1 MVMEVLPKDVENP
14 LEERGN
20 QKEKAVER
28 AVEEKANPLEKG
40 DILFLVL
47 DVLCLDVVVQQTLHR
62 LHQRR
67 QLRNPQQVEV
77 QLNMAHDSSAIDFQP
92 TASRRSLTRSRW
104 LKMPMSTR

>member
-40 DILFLVL
+40 DILFPVL
-47 DVLCLDVVVQQTLHR
+47 DVLCLDVVVQ
-62 LHQRR
+62 
-67 QLRNPQQVEV
+67 
-77 QLNMAHDSSAIDFQP
+77 
-92 TASRRSLTRSRW
+92 
-104 LKMPMSTR
+104 